1 MQSNEQMQS
10 KQRYQPI
17 KIRENER
24 ATLSDENGKN
34 PPEKSQT
41 NERDLGG
48 SCASKKEGGRVEL
61 DGEVKWAE

>member
-1 MQSNEQMQS
+1 MQSNKQMQS

-17 KIRENER
+17 KMSGNER

-34 PPEKSQT
+34 PSEKSQT

-48 SCASKKEGGRVEL
+48 SCASKKEGGELSSVER
-61 DGEVKWAE
+61 